1 MFEEMIPLAARIAE
15 ALKMRGEKIAVAD
28 GASGGLIS
36 AALLTVPGALAF
48 YLGGGVVYSL
58 RGRDILLGQGRDA
71 FAGMRSA
78 SEDYALA
85 QARAIRGNFGGDW
98 GIAESGSAGSST
110 HPLGVASGRSCCAV
124 VGPGVEAVRTTET
137 GSDMRVENMFA
148 FTRAAL
154 VLLDDTLAGQGPE
167 GSQTASSRP
176 PP

>member
-15 ALKMRGEKIAVAD
+15 ALKARGEKIAVAD

-58 RGRDILLGQGRDA
+58 RGRDILLGLEREA
-71 FAGMRSA
+71 YAGMRSA
-78 SEDYALA
+78 TEEYALL
-85 QARAIRGNFGGDW
+85 QARAIRDNFGGDW
-98 GIAESGSAGSST
+98 GIAESGSAGSSK
-110 HPLGVASGRSCCAV
+110 HPLGIHSGRSCCAV

-137 GSDMRVENMFA
+137 GSDMRLENMMA

-154 VLLDDTLAGQGPE
+154 QLLDDALAGVVPPE
-167 GSQTASSRP
+167 RDQP
-176 PP
+176 